1 MGQLLAFL
9 FWPIIL
15 GIALWNAER
24 RSTKIFLIFAI
35 LLNLAAF
42 ATAFIVG
49 DWGKFQ
55 AFERHWNT
63 GEPSYHID

>member
-1 MGQLLAFL
+1 MMFLIWVPVLLYVITQVEDR
-9 FWPIIL
+9 WTR
-15 GIALWNAER
+15 N
-24 RSTKIFLIFAI
+24 FLIFAI

-63 GEPSYHID
+63 GEPSYHAD